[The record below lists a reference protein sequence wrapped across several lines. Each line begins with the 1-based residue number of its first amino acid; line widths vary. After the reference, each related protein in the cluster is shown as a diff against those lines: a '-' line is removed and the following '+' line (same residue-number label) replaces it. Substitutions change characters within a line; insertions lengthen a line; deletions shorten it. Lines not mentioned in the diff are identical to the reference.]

1 MHSRMHTSVGMAR
14 NIAVANDVYEM
25 LSKEKKKGESF
36 SEVIRRLAPRKGS
49 IMEFFGAWGDLS
61 AKESKAI
68 EEAMESV
75 DQPLNEALKRRR
87 I

>member
-1 MHSRMHTSVGMAR
+1 MSAEDRRISVRLEASLYDALTWLAR
-14 NIAVANDVYEM
+14 
-25 LSKEKKKGESF
+25 S
-36 SEVIRRLAPRKGS
+36 KGS